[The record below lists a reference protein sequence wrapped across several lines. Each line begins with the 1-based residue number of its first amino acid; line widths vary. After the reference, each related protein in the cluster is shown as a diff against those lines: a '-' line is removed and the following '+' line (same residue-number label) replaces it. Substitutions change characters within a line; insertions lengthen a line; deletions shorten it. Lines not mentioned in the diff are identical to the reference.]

1 MTTMLRRSEST
12 GNMSSSSPGMNFWM
26 VAKTMPPEGRLLSS
40 WRSSCRVL
48 ACTGCSRSRSVPK
61 LNTPNSWPSRSLRS
75 VMTTMVGFSIAGS
88 CITRAAKQVMV
99 MLLPLPWVCQTTP
112 PLPRTLAALPSRD
125 AATTCAMAERTAW
138 NWW

>member
-1 MTTMLRRSEST
+1 
-12 GNMSSSSPGMNFWM
+12 
-26 VAKTMPPEGRLLSS
+26 MPPEGRLPSLA
-40 WRSSCRVL
+40 RKSCRVV
-48 ACTGCSRSRSVPK
+48 ACTGCSRSRSCASEK
-61 LNTPNSWPSRSLRS
+61 TPNSWPSRSLRS

-112 PLPRTLAALPSRD
+112 PLPLVAAGPLGRE
-125 AATTCAMAERTAW
+125 AATTWAMAARTAW